1 MDAGT
6 IIKTFKVKQGSNELK
21 LDNIYPVKTLKGV
34 KTKHVRYYVDAIET
48 TKKNGPTNANRILVE
63 CKEAGNLDIVLG
75 EGYLAV
81 KDEEWTSRFQ
91 YRNRWC
97 GGDGIFS
104 FNLTNGN
111 DAFDQD
117 EDATQLFVFGD
128 TLVGRVDEADKH
140 RFEPI
145 AMPNNSFA
153 YLDKDEHKP
162 KFHVNITENGS
173 VEAFFAIDDRYNKNG
188 TLASHLITYDQPSN
202 LQGWLSGYDCDRPRV
217 MFDLHKNKHVTHFSI
232 SNYMYE
238 DQSETAVRGI
248 KKFTCRVSDDK
259 KKWDDVGTFELTKAK
274 TVDDPET
281 IEINHSFRYLEI
293 RPLSF
298 KNEGNHDD
306 ADEGL
311 FGLNKV
317 RFYDGDKQY
326 LDVWAEADS
335 TLLTSSAD
343 RWIWL
348 QDGVV
353 CDDSLTFFPFVVEQ
367 DLTQPEGLQFKVS
380 GINAITVPIE
390 DERILPMKASQKRTP
405 FFFFD
410 DEKEYNFGG
419 ALMPN
424 TKTAGAPRPD
434 GFVYVYGYTSEK
446 GFRRMIAGRVK
457 KDDLLSFD
465 DWRFY
470 DGEDWVVDPKQ
481 AKPLLDH
488 ISCEFS
494 VSPVKEGKHKG
505 KYLAVFTYDTDTP
518 YIAYALGESPVG
530 PFEDPNII
538 YKAPEPTIHG
548 GQCYSYNAKAHPQV
562 SSSNNVLVSY
572 NTNTYSFEQ
581 NMANHEIYNPRFI
594 RLQIIGG

>member
-6 IIKTFKVKQGSNELK
+6 IIKTFEVKQGSNELN
-21 LDNIYPVKTLKGV
+21 LDGIYPVETLKGV
-34 KTKHVRYYVDAIET
+34 KTKHIRYYVDAIET
-48 TKKNGPTNANRILVE
+48 TKEGKPSYANRILVE
-63 CKEAGNLDIVLG
+63 CREAGSLDVVLG
-75 EGYLAV
+75 EGYLAF
-81 KDEEWTSRFQ
+81 KDEEWTARFR
-91 YRNRWC
+91 YRDRWC
-97 GGDGIFS
+97 GGDGIYS

-111 DAFDQD
+111 DAFDQNN
-117 EDATQLFVFGD
+117 ESTQLFVFGD
-128 TLVGRVDEADKH
+128 TLVGRVDEEDKH

-153 YLDKDEHKP
+153 YLDKGKKDP
-162 KFHVNITENGS
+162 RFNVNTIDHGT
-173 VEAFFAIDDRYNKNG
+173 VEAFFSIDDSYNKNG
-188 TLASHLITYDQPSN
+188 TLASHLITYDASSR
-202 LQGWLSGYDCDRPRV
+202 LQGWLSGYDRDRPAV
-217 MFDLHKNKHVTHFSI
+217 MFDLHEKKHVTHLSI

-238 DQSETAVRGI
+238 GQPETAVRGI
-248 KKFTCRVSDDK
+248 RKFTCRVSDDK
-259 KKWDDVGTFELTKAK
+259 QRWDDLGTFELNKAK
-274 TVDDPET
+274 TIGDKET
-281 IEINHSFRYLEI
+281 FDVNRSFRYLEI

-298 KNEGNHDD
+298 KNEGNYDETG
-306 ADEGL
+306 EGL

-317 RFYDGDKQY
+317 RFYDQDRQY

-353 CDDSLTFFPFVVEQ
+353 TDDSLTFFPFVVEQ

-390 DERILPMKASQKRTP
+390 DGRIFPKQASQKRTP

-410 DEKEYNFGG
+410 DDKEYNFGG
-419 ALMPN
+419 AVMAN
-424 TKTAGAPRPD
+424 TKQAGAHGPD

-465 DWRFY
+465 DWRFF
-470 DGEDWVVDPKQ
+470 DGKDWVADPKN

-494 VSPVKEGKHKG
+494 VSPIKKGKHKG

-530 PFEDPNII
+530 PFEEPNIV
-538 YKAPEPTIHG
+538 YKAPEPAIHG

-562 SSSNNVLVSY
+562 SSSDNVLVSY

-594 RLQIIGG
+594 RLRIIGG